1 MVGRR
6 VLAPITMLI
15 AILALL
21 GAPEAEARK
30 HRHHQAASRTRRCHS
45 DKQCRG
51 SVCNDAGRCC
61 AFGDFACGA
70 NCCDPAVTS
79 ACCGD
84 RACVDLYSDNNN
96 CGSCG
101 IACSGGKACQLGD
114 CVCPSGETD
123 CGGVCKDLSSDA
135 ANCGACG
142 NACGAG
148 FRCVESE
155 CRCEDSGDS
164 PCNGTCVDTA
174 TDRNN
179 CGLCGRTCPADQECL
194 SGACRSS
201 CGPCEER
208 VDNFCILKEPG
219 KDTVCNGVCVDIA
232 TDLNNCGGCG
242 TVCPSGDRCTIGIC
256 EHCPAQY
263 SLCPV
268 EGYGDL
274 HGFCCRPETPVCCYT
289 ELGGSC
295 CGTDTTCCDG
305 YCCPAGTQCCPNPL
319 RTYPCVPDGQ
329 QCPA

>member
-101 IACSGGKACQLGD
+101 IACSGGKACQPGG
-114 CVCPSGETD
+114 CVCPSGGTD
-123 CGGVCKDLSSDA
+123 CGGVWKNPSSDA
-135 ANCGACG
+135 PKCGACG
-142 NACGAG
+142 KACGAG
-148 FRCVESE
+148 VKCFAA
-155 CRCEDSGDS
+155 G
-164 PCNGTCVDTA
+164 
-174 TDRNN
+174 
-179 CGLCGRTCPADQECL
+179 GR
-194 SGACRSS
+194 
-201 CGPCEER
+201 
-208 VDNFCILKEPG
+208 
-219 KDTVCNGVCVDIA
+219 
-232 TDLNNCGGCG
+232 GGG
-242 TVCPSGDRCTIGIC
+242 
-256 EHCPAQY
+256 
-263 SLCPV
+263 
-268 EGYGDL
+268 
-274 HGFCCRPETPVCCYT
+274 
-289 ELGGSC
+289 LGGSPGHRAGG
-295 CGTDTTCCDG
+295 GTATE
-305 YCCPAGTQCCPNPL
+305 
-319 RTYPCVPDGQ
+319 
-329 QCPA
+329 